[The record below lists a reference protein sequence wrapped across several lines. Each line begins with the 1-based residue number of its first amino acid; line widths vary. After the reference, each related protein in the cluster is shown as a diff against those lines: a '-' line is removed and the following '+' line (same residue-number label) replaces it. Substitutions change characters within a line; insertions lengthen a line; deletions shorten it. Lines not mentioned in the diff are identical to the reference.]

1 MTNAASPPPQIDPG
15 PGVPDR
21 ATATE
26 ESYDIG
32 MQAHDTWVEDV
43 AVPGMRA
50 AAANAYA
57 NTLVAYQAAQQ
68 AEANAATAVGAVN
81 APKWAAGTY
90 TEGQCAWSPSNG
102 RVYRREATGASATD
116 PADDLDHW
124 WDIASLSGRPIVV
137 VGAGTT
143 VAAPGVHYILTSGA
157 AVLQLPTAE
166 LFASAA
172 IEVTD
177 LSLSAT
183 ASVDPQGSK
192 LRATTGALTIRQHY
206 FHHTF
211 QWTANAAIGWV

>member
-1 MTNAASPPPQIDPG
+1 MTWLKTSAAPGID
-15 PGVPDR
+15 
-21 ATATE
+21 
-26 ESYDIG
+26 
-32 MQAHDTWVEDV
+32 
-43 AVPGMRA
+43 A

-57 NTLVAYQAAQQ
+57 NAAEAYQSALTTA
-68 AEANAATAVGAVN
+68 ANAATAVGAVN
-81 APKWAAGTY
+81 SPKWTAGNY

-102 RVYRREATGASATD
+102 RVYRRQATGASATD
-116 PADDLDHW
+116 PADDLPHW
-124 WDIASLSGRPIVV
+124 WDIASLSGRPIVE

-166 LFASAA
+166 LFASAT

-183 ASVDPQGSK
+183 ASVDPQTNK

>member
-1 MTNAASPPPQIDPG
+1 MFEAFLTWLKTSAAPGID
-15 PGVPDR
+15 
-21 ATATE
+21 
-26 ESYDIG
+26 
-32 MQAHDTWVEDV
+32 
-43 AVPGMRA
+43 A

-57 NTLVAYQAAQQ
+57 NAAEAYQSALTTT
-68 AEANAATAVGAVN
+68 ANAATAVAAVN
-81 APKWAAGTY
+81 APKWAAGDY
-90 TEGQCAWSPSNG
+90 TEGQCAWSPGNG
-102 RVYRREATGASATD
+102 RVYRRKATGASATD
-116 PADDLDHW
+116 PADDLAHW

-157 AVLQLPTAE
+157 SVLQLPTAE

-183 ASVDPQGSK
+183 ASVDPQTNK
-192 LRATTGALTIRQHY
+192 LRATTGSLTIRQHY

>member
-1 MTNAASPPPQIDPG
+1 MPTSPTIIDPAPDVPVRSNPEATFEAMFEAFLTWLKNIFAPWLNVIAG
-15 PGVPDR
+15 GVYANAQEATQAATI
-21 ATATE
+21 ATA
-26 ESYDIG
+26 
-32 MQAHDTWVEDV
+32 Q
-43 AVPGMRA
+43 
-50 AAANAYA
+50 
-57 NTLVAYQAAQQ
+57 
-68 AEANAATAVGAVN
+68 AATAVAAVN
-81 APKWAAGTY
+81 APKWAAGDY
-90 TEGQCAWSPSNG
+90 TEGQCSWSPSNG
-102 RVYRREATGASATD
+102 RVYRRQATGASATD
-116 PADDLDHW
+116 PADDLAHW

-157 AVLQLPTAE
+157 SVLQLPTAE

-183 ASVDPQGSK
+183 ASVDPQTNK